1 MNPSY
6 LIWPYDCVDAMLP
19 LIDEESVHCVVT
31 SPPYFNLRD
40 YETGEWRGGDPACN
54 HEHGWVGYPG
64 TTGAAPR
71 NIAANRAKSIRRNG
85 GLCPCGARFDDG
97 QIGHEATPAEYVARL
112 VQVARAVRRVLRR
125 DGTFW
130 LNLGDSYASNPKGPG
145 GQDKSTLSNNGLYE
159 RAASAVRPKPRGIA
173 VKQSLGMPWRVAFAL
188 QDDGWYLRDAIV
200 WRKTNPMPESV
211 RDRCTR
217 SYEHIFMF
225 ARSPRYYYDATAI
238 AEPFATDPKENYPTR
253 SRITGRGDQGAA
265 VARGNDRG
273 KSGGFPAPTGKRNKR
288 NVWTVATK
296 PFKGAHFATF
306 PPDLIEPCILAGSP
320 PSCCATCGAPRVAKV
335 EKTKVP
341 NASFRGSEFT
351 AGKTGARAGG
361 GRTQGGS
368 RYISRVVGYFPSCSC
383 GAADAPAVVL
393 DPFGG
398 SGTTALVALR
408 HNRSAVLC
416 ELNPGYIEMAHRRIA
431 GGR

>member
-1 MNPSY
+1 MNPGY
-6 LIWPYDCVDAMLP
+6 VIWPYDCVDAMYH

-40 YETGEWRGGDPACN
+40 YETGEWRGGDPTCS
-54 HEHGWVGYPG
+54 HEHSWVAYPG
-64 TTGAAPR
+64 ATGASPR
-71 NIAANRAKSIRRNG
+71 NVAANRAKSIRRNG
-85 GLCPCGARFDDG
+85 GVCPCGARFDDG

-112 VQVARAVRRVLRR
+112 VQVGRAVRRVLRR

-145 GQDKSTLSNNGLYE
+145 GQDKSTLSNSGLYE
-159 RAASAVRPKPRGIA
+159 RRAAAVRPKPKGIA
-173 VKQSLGMPWRVAFAL
+173 VKQLLGIPWRVAFAL
-188 QDDGWYLRDAIV
+188 QDDGWYLRQAIV

-225 ARSPRYYYDATAI
+225 SRSPKYFYDGAAI
-238 AEPFATDPKENYPTR
+238 AEPARTPKGKKWTDGGRDKQRGHGRRHAGFNGRYAERLLREGPPKTR
-253 SRITGRGDQGAA
+253 NRRD
-265 VARGNDRG
+265 
-273 KSGGFPAPTGKRNKR
+273 
-288 NVWTVATK
+288 VWTVATK
-296 PFKGAHFATF
+296 PFNGAHFATF

-320 PSCCATCGAPRVAKV
+320 PSCCATCGAPRVPKV
-335 EKTKVP
+335 ERTSQGRRGDGGETHSARLSVKP
-341 NASFRGSEFT
+341 N
-351 AGKTGARAGG
+351 GG
-361 GRTQGGS
+361 QAATHMGTTTPH
-368 RYISRVVGYFPSCSC
+368 VVGYFPSCRC
-383 GAADAPAVVL
+383 DAADAPAVVL

-408 HNRSAVLC
+408 HGRRAVLC
-416 ELNPGYIEMAHRRIA
+416 ELNPGYVEMAHRRIA

>member
-1 MNPSY
+1 
-6 LIWPYDCVDAMLP
+6 MLH

-40 YETGEWRGGDPACN
+40 YKTGEWHGGDPACS
-54 HEHGWVGYPG
+54 HEHSWVNYPG

-85 GLCPCGARFDDG
+85 GICPCGARFDDG

-112 VQVARAVRRVLRR
+112 VQVARAVRRVLRP

-145 GQDKSTLSNNGLYE
+145 GQDKSTLSNSGAYE
-159 RAASAVRPKPRGIA
+159 RIASAVRPKPPGIA
-173 VKQSLGMPWRVAFAL
+173 VKQLLGIPWRVAFAL
-188 QDDGWYLRDAIV
+188 QDDGWYLRQAIV

-217 SYEHIFMF
+217 SYEQIFMF
-225 ARSPRYYYDATAI
+225 SKGPRYFYDADAI
-238 AEPFATDPKENYPTR
+238 AEPAVSKSPHRWVDGMADKQRGHSRKHAGFNGRYAERIRRDGPPKT
-253 SRITGRGDQGAA
+253 
-265 VARGNDRG
+265 
-273 KSGGFPAPTGKRNKR
+273 RNKR
-288 NVWTVATK
+288 DVWTVATR

-306 PPDLIEPCILAGSP
+306 PPDLIEPCILAGCP
-320 PSCCATCGAPRVAKV
+320 
-335 EKTKVP
+335 E
-341 NASFRGSEFT
+341 
-351 AGKTGARAGG
+351 GG
-361 GRTQGGS
+361 T
-368 RYISRVVGYFPSCSC
+368 
-383 GAADAPAVVL
+383 VL

-408 HNRSAVLC
+408 NNRNAVLC
-416 ELNPGYIEMAHRRIA
+416 ELNPGYVEMAHARIA
-431 GGR
+431 GGK